1 METTT
6 RTWISWRPAILT
18 GLIAGLVFLMLEM
31 VMVPLFLG
39 VSPWAPVRMIGAIVL
54 GQGVLPP
61 PATFDITVFVA
72 AALVH
77 FVLAVIYAIILALII
92 HRLNMAI
99 ALVVGLLF
107 GLGLYLVNFYG
118 FTAQFP
124 WFAEARNWVSIFAH
138 LVFGVV
144 SAWTYKTLAQRDLST
159 AEHQHEF
166 RERTS

>member
-6 RTWISWRPAILT
+6 RTWISWRPAILS
-18 GLIAGLVFLMLEM
+18 GLIAGLVFLILEM

-39 VSPWAPVRMIGAIVL
+39 VGPWAPVRMIGAIVL

-61 PATFDITVFVA
+61 PATFDITVFVT

-77 FVLAVIYAIILALII
+77 FVLAVIYAVILALII
-92 HRLNMAI
+92 HRLNMGI
-99 ALVVGLLF
+99 AVVVGLLF
-107 GLGLYLVNFYG
+107 GLGLYFINFYV

-124 WFAEARNWVSIFAH
+124 WFADARNWVSIFAH

-144 SAWTYKTLAQRDLST
+144 SAWTYKTLAQRDVPMVEQ
-159 AEHQHEF
+159 EHEYRQ
-166 RERTS
+166 RTS